1 MTIGKTI
8 VVSTLAILLS
18 AGVARAQFSGQVSSG
33 AAAATKAEAGVVN
46 NASDYLASAELAKM
60 AAAALEKARAS
71 ANGTYNTTWETYPG
85 HFVNITARVKSGG
98 AELHQHYNDLF
109 IVLDGE
115 MDEVTRGTIPD
126 MKLDAA
132 TGEGRGTKIVGGVDN
147 MLKKGDVL
155 HIAPNTPHQSL
166 IEPGKYFVAMVVKI
180 HAD

>member
-1 MTIGKTI
+1 MPE
-8 VVSTLAILLS
+8 LLCNK
-18 AGVARAQFSGQVSSG
+18 VAHFARFP
-33 AAAATKAEAGVVN
+33 
-46 NASDYLASAELAKM
+46 
-60 AAAALEKARAS
+60 EKKFH
-71 ANGTYNTTWETYPG
+71 PD
-85 HFVNITARVKSGG
+85 FLQI
-98 AELHQHYNDLF
+98 
-109 IVLDGE
+109 
-115 MDEVTRGTIPD
+115 IPD